1 MAAGGCRACAAAAAA
16 ASMRLIDL
24 FYSAAASFTHFISQ
38 PSNPESVHVPQHRR
52 ACNSERIAHMQQVTP
67 ACHVTA
73 CVERLHCSVQWM
85 HTVITRYACICTNAT
100 RTSV

>member
-1 MAAGGCRACAAAAAA
+1 MAAGGCRACAAAAAAAA

-38 PSNPESVHVPQHRR
+38 PSNPESVHVPQRRR

-73 CVERLHCSVQWM
+73 CVAIALQRSVDAYCYY
-85 HTVITRYACICTNAT
+85 TCICTNAT